1 MRAGVIFLSDVS
13 TEAVGPAEAGR
24 LRGGVGFAAGL
35 GDGLDKADS
44 SLS

>member
-24 LRGGVGFAAGL
+24 LRAGFAAGL
-35 GDGLDKADS
+35 KGGLGKADS
-44 SLS
+44 SPS